1 MDGENS
7 STFNTYG
14 PYSPLQAKN
23 EKLVS
28 LCHEYRLDHFGGSSA
43 QKRRNASVIFRQGL
57 FCPFLSDADLNLRSF
72 RMNTLVYLIIVHNGK
87 LDFIWLA
94 KKDNLIWL
102 N

>member
-1 MDGENS
+1 MLDGENS

-57 FCPFLSDADLNLRSF
+57 LARSALFCQ
-72 RMNTLVYLIIVHNGK
+72 MQI
-87 LDFIWLA
+87 
-94 KKDNLIWL
+94 
-102 N
+102 

>member
-72 RMNTLVYLIIVHNGK
+72 RMNILEYLITVQH
-87 LDFIWLA
+87 L
-94 KKDNLIWL
+94 
-102 N
+102 

>member
-14 PYSPLQAKN
+14 PFLTLQAKN

-57 FCPFLSDADLNLRSF
+57 LARHSMSKVIFLFKN
-72 RMNTLVYLIIVHNGK
+72 
-87 LDFIWLA
+87 
-94 KKDNLIWL
+94 
-102 N
+102 

>member
-1 MDGENS
+1 MLDGENS

-14 PYSPLQAKN
+14 PFLTLQAKN

-57 FCPFLSDADLNLRSF
+57 LARSALFCQ
-72 RMNTLVYLIIVHNGK
+72 MQI
-87 LDFIWLA
+87 
-94 KKDNLIWL
+94 
-102 N
+102 